1 MRASTESHFSV
12 DGHHPLN
19 KHLTATN
26 NATAG
31 VVKFS
36 AEGLV
41 LIFFGWWVVVGS
53 GWVGLGSSFIFFGLG
68 WLVENWEFLLHGW
81 V

>member
-12 DGHHPLN
+12 DRRRPLN

-31 VVKFS
+31 FVKIS
-36 AEGLV
+36 AEGLG
-41 LIFFGWWVVVGS
+41 LIFFGGWVVVGF
-53 GWVGLGSSFIFFGLG
+53 WLGSSFILFGLG